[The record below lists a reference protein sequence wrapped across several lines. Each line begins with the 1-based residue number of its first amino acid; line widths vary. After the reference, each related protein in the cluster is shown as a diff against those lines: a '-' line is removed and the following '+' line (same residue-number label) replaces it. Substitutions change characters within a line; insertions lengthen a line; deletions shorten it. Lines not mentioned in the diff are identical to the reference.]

1 MFELLFNKGLFL
13 SIFVKLFRKPILKSI
28 CLRLLLHLQLS
39 HDFIWEIHLSSSYKY
54 AFMGFRRKQLMVL
67 NDLWSTSDIT
77 LWSERLN
84 ILEDQAV
91 LLADS
96 KVIFPGNMKWYN
108 SMVKLAIFKGK
119 ILRWL
124 LSRKRCN

>member
-1 MFELLFNKGLFL
+1 
-13 SIFVKLFRKPILKSI
+13 
-28 CLRLLLHLQLS
+28 
-39 HDFIWEIHLSSSYKY
+39 
-54 AFMGFRRKQLMVL
+54 MVL